1 MRARGPWREARLVT
15 VDVETTGLN
24 PELDRVISFGA
35 VPIVRGRIVSG
46 DAVYGLV
53 NPQRDLP
60 AESIV
65 IHGIRPQDLSKNTGA
80 RGPETAGRDRSG
92 GGDNR
97 PPACRVG

>member
-65 IHGIRPQDLSKNTGA
+65 IHGIRPQDLLEAPTA
-80 RGPETAGRDRSG
+80 PEALRPLAEIVRGRR
-92 GGDNR
+92 
-97 PPACRVG
+97 